1 MHDYI
6 LIDVPCGTTIEQAV
20 LELRAWKPEDHD
32 GHKAAINFNDHILYS
47 DTVTVDGAYKLITGK
62 TKAKFDEERRKE
74 RENYVRKE
82 REFQEKIPELTKE
95 WIKKGHKILSEDKWE
110 LWDKCVP
117 IRLGDLYHGMELGQC
132 LDIVEILK
140 TGDYEKAKQTMENQG
155 HSGLSWGLMKSM
167 VRSFS
172 DVGEDFIKILDE
184 RKNVNDRN

>member
-1 MHDYI
+1 MKQPKK
-6 LIDVPCGTTIEQAV
+6 LTREQKCCV
-20 LELRAWKPEDHD
+20 
-32 GHKAAINFNDHILYS
+32 AAHYLNPKDWMF
-47 DTVTVDGAYKLITGK
+47 V
-62 TKAKFDEERRKE
+62 EERRKE

-172 DVGEDFIKILDE
+172 DVGEDFIKILD
-184 RKNVNDRN
+184 

>member
-1 MHDYI
+1 
-6 LIDVPCGTTIEQAV
+6 
-20 LELRAWKPEDHD
+20 
-32 GHKAAINFNDHILYS
+32 
-47 DTVTVDGAYKLITGK
+47 
-62 TKAKFDEERRKE
+62 
-74 RENYVRKE
+74 
-82 REFQEKIPELTKE
+82 
-95 WIKKGHKILSEDKWE
+95 
-110 LWDKCVP
+110 
-117 IRLGDLYHGMELGQC
+117 MELGQC